1 MRKLAFWA
9 CSAVIGSIAT
19 CADEVSLVWNGADG
33 APWEGENWLDGETP
47 SAWVDGANA
56 TFNGAATVS
65 LGSAVVVSNLTTEG
79 TLSIGG
85 TATATYEG
93 FVPKDAATLVF
104 PGLTLADITAIQGE
118 MGGKS
123 MSGGSRTF
131 SAFGYHFFPTNGT
144 ATVQFQVFQGLIK
157 CVIVEFTDGD
167 GGVYAKAIGTRY
179 VNDGNV
185 KTLGMDL
192 VSGVVEKVVAQGT
205 GNVATSLAMYGYGV
219 SQLKASVARVRL
231 AGEASLGGALAT
243 SNTEILV
250 TAPISQTWTQSVT
263 NVNGKLV
270 VKGLSD
276 AVIDRTFG
284 ITDPKVEKVAAQW
297 MSTAAGGTVLTNLV
311 LARTTVQSAVMR
323 GTAIGY
329 NAAAAPYHVR
339 FNGETMTFQLQF
351 WSDGIKGAK
360 IELKQVG
367 ANVTARWVKG
377 WWWDKVKGSTADM
390 VGEYDLEAKQA
401 ELGTSVIAN
410 NSGSYGVKSLTVR
423 TVGVPSLTLNAA
435 SSCVDMLADNAQMVF
450 AGANAQ
456 PTGDLVAKN
465 GAGVV
470 WLATCGNGTGR
481 LRLFESGST
490 LLPLVNMSTE
500 DRALYVFDDATLYTP
515 MTHWSQGD
523 GCNYFNFLTLRNG
536 ARAVGNPLRCG
547 YGGGTNGRMAYVSEG
562 TGPNL
567 LAAGINLVNNRIN
580 MGKDDDGNNI
590 YEPNMDTPNH
600 IYLDTATD
608 LEISGRIRDNVDSSN
623 DYSGSGI
630 VKRGNAMLTLSGTNT
645 FAGRLTVEAG
655 TLALAS
661 DEALP
666 SSVPMTLAGGTVSC
680 GAATNATGALTLA
693 GDATIVLGDGAI
705 AFADSSAAAWADGAT
720 LNVVGTDRLPTK
732 SLRFGT
738 TSAGLTS
745 AQTRQITY
753 NGEPVALDSQGYLRH
768 YGGLVISI
776 R

>member
-9 CSAVIGSIAT
+9 CSAVIGSLAA

-93 FVPKDAATLVF
+93 FVPKDASTLVF

-131 SAFGYHFFPTNGT
+131 SAFGYHFFPTNGA

-157 CVIVEFTDGD
+157 CVIVEFTDGE

-179 VNDGNV
+179 VDDGNV

-192 VSGVVEKVVAQGT
+192 VSGVVGKVVAQGT
-205 GNVATSLAMYGYGV
+205 GNVATSLSTSGYGV
-219 SQLKASVARVRL
+219 SQLRASVARVRL

-270 VKGLSD
+270 AKGLSSATAD
-276 AVIDRTFG
+276 TTYG
-284 ITDPKVEKVAAQW
+284 IVDSSVSGVAAAW
-297 MSTAAGGTVLTNLV
+297 LTGTAANHVLTNMV
-311 LARTTVQSAVMR
+311 LARMVPVSAVMR
-323 GTAIGY
+323 GSAIGY
-329 NAAAAPYHVR
+329 NAAALPYHVT
-339 FNGETMTFQLQF
+339 FDGETMRCQFQIFASGVKCCLVEFRQ
-351 WSDGIKGAK
+351 A
-360 IELKQVG
+360 G
-367 ANVTARWVKG
+367 ANVTARAVQAY
-377 WWWDKVKGSTADM
+377 WWDKAKGGTEDK
-390 VGEYDLEAKQA
+390 VGTDIVAERAKPNTQVVNY
-401 ELGTSVIAN
+401 GITQ
-410 NSGSYGVKSLTVR
+410 YGVKSMTLR
-423 TVGVPSLTLNAA
+423 TVSVPSLTLNAA

-500 DRALYVFDDATLYTP
+500 SLATYVFDAAMLYTP

-547 YGGGTNGRMAYVSEG
+547 YGGGTSGQMVFPSEG
-562 TGPNL
+562 TGPNR

-580 MGKDDDGNNI
+580 KGKDDDGNTI
-590 YEPNMDTPNH
+590 YEPNMDSPNH
-600 IYLDTATD
+600 IYLETVTD
-608 LEISGRIRDNVDSSN
+608 LEISGCIRDNVDSSN

-655 TLALAS
+655 TLTLAS

-666 SSVPMTLAGGTVSC
+666 SSAPMTLAGGTVSC
-680 GAATNATGALTLA
+680 GAATNATGTLTLV

-705 AFADSSAAAWADGAT
+705 AFADSSGATWAEGAT